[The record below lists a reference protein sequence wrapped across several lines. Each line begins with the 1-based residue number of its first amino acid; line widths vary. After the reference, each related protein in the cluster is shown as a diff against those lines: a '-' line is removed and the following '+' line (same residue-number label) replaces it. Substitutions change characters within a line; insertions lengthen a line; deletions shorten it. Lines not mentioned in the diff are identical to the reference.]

1 MIFRKMVSAKGSVVM
16 PRLLG
21 SAAARICAHAISGLA
36 AIGLL
41 TGSAQGQN
49 LTLQT
54 ISAGQALKI
63 VTAAIAKCSVPGP
76 KITISVAVV
85 DQAGNS
91 RLLLNADTA
100 SPHNFDLARRKAY
113 TARTFR
119 MPSSEWAK
127 ASSGN
132 TPQAAQ
138 RQMNGVIALGG
149 GVPIVVKGEV
159 IGGVGISGAMGDQP
173 AEEVCARA
181 AADSIAGELQ

>member
-1 MIFRKMVSAKGSVVM
+1 MTLLSNPTAAKFCGRVIA
-16 PRLLG
+16 G
-21 SAAARICAHAISGLA
+21 FAAIAISVGA
-36 AIGLL
+36 
-41 TGSAQGQN
+41 AQGQN
-49 LTLQT
+49 LMLQT

-63 VTAAIAKCSVPGP
+63 VNAAIAKCSQPGP

-119 MPSSEWAK
+119 MNSSEWAK
-127 ASSGN
+127 NSSGN

-138 RQMNGVIALGG
+138 RQMVGVIALGG

-159 IGGVGISGAMGDQP
+159 IGGVGISGAMGGQP
-173 AEEVCARA
+173 AEEACARA

>member
-1 MIFRKMVSAKGSVVM
+1 MSGLCNPTAAKFY
-16 PRLLG
+16 
-21 SAAARICAHAISGLA
+21 AAAAVAGLA
-36 AIGLL
+36 AFTLL
-41 TGSAQGQN
+41 AGSAQAQN

-63 VTAAIAKCSVPGP
+63 VNAAIAKCSQPGP

-85 DQAGNS
+85 DQAGNP

-119 MPSSEWAK
+119 MNSSEWAK

-138 RQMNGVIALGG
+138 RQMVGVIALGG

-159 IGGVGISGAMGDQP
+159 IGGVGISGAMGGQP
-173 AEEVCARA
+173 AEEACARA